1 LTDKPYLILGI
12 DPGSRFCGYGLIE
25 VEKRKIIA
33 AGCDFIYLD
42 ERKNINERLCVLY
55 DEIKNIIDEYKPQQA
70 AVETMFF
77 GKNIQGI
84 FTLGQARGV
93 IILALAQAGI
103 PISEYSPREI
113 KKAIVGNGNASK
125 QQIRYMVSQLLPI
138 TKEKLTSDA
147 ADALA
152 VALCHFNRNRI

>member
-1 LTDKPYLILGI
+1 
-12 DPGSRFCGYGLIE
+12 
-25 VEKRKIIA
+25 
-33 AGCDFIYLD
+33 
-42 ERKNINERLCVLY
+42 
-55 DEIKNIIDEYKPQQA
+55 
-70 AVETMFF
+70 MFF

-147 ADALA
+147 ADAFSGRL
-152 VALCHFNRNRI
+152 VPFQSQQDLT